1 MIEVLEIPVLIA
13 DPAFNE
19 KYFGAYPQLSLSP
32 YKNCQYITIELD
44 KNSIVIFYLMDIKDG
59 QLNTALSDRIV
70 PLAPFC
76 MMLLAGE
83 TFVINNF
90 HEIYKERYETP
101 LICIHPKKGS
111 DFDLTYVKNVVIQNN
126 KNLLIDFDP
135 ENAQLLQPILATALK
150 HIFEL

>member
-1 MIEVLEIPVLIA
+1 MIEVLEIPVFLT
-13 DPAFNE
+13 DPSLSE
-19 KYFGAYPQLSLSP
+19 KYFGAYPQLSLP
-32 YKNCQYITIELD
+32 GYKNCQYISLELN
-44 KNSIVIFYLMDIKDG
+44 KNSMVIIYLMEIKDS
-59 QLNTALSDRIV
+59 QINTALCDRII

-83 TFVINNF
+83 TFVVNNF

-101 LICIHPKKGS
+101 LVCIHPKKGS

-135 ENAQLLQPILATALK
+135 EDTQLLQPILAKALK